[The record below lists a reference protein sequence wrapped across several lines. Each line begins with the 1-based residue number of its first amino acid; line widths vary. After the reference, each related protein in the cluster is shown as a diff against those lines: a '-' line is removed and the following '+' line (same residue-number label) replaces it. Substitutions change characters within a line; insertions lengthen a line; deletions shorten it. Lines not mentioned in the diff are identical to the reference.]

1 MMLFEHLPK
10 PVVPIQEGS
19 LWRDQDTRKDL
30 KYSSRANHLHHTTK
44 KIMINIL
51 QRQTAELPLTFNEM
65 SQHLIPTRVVHPPHQ
80 YPAR

>member
-10 PVVPIQEGS
+10 QAVPIQEDS

-44 KIMINIL
+44 IKIMINIL
-51 QRQTAELPLTFNEM
+51 QRQSSRIATYL
-65 SQHLIPTRVVHPPHQ
+65 
-80 YPAR
+80 